1 MCTLLEAEILDSSMC
16 QTCLGERGGTVTKPR
31 GGEGARSAR
40 VALAANRRVCSKQ
53 KWGPGDERG
62 GRWLGE
68 HSPIL
73 PAPWDPRGG
82 EKEVQGAAGTQ
93 REGIEA
99 KSPSTRISLRYEPAG
114 NCLCHQRGPQI
125 TKPPPARILPHPSH
139 CPSHHRLH
147 PPLPRWGGLES
158 SPSPPATPLLT
169 RGQGVGVGH
178 SNFMSSTSKIRV
190 ALGGMIP
197 GWPVEP

>member
-16 QTCLGERGGTVTKPR
+16 QTCLGGERRHRDKTPR
-31 GGEGARSAR
+31 GEGARSAR

-53 KWGPGDERG
+53 KWSPGDERG

-68 HSPIL
+68 HGPIL

-82 EKEVQGAAGTQ
+82 EKEVQEAAGTQ

-139 CPSHHRLH
+139 SPSHHRLH
-147 PPLPRWGGLES
+147 PRLPRWGGLES
-158 SPSPPATPLLT
+158 SPSPPAAPSLPED
-169 RGQGVGVGH
+169 
-178 SNFMSSTSKIRV
+178 RV
-190 ALGGMIP
+190 LG
-197 GWPVEP
+197 